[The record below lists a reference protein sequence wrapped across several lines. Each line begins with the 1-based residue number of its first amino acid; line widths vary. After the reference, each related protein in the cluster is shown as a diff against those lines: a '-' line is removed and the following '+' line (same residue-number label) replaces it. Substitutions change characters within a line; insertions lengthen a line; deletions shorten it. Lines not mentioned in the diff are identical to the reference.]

1 MSSSNI
7 KIRIPYGT
15 LSAMGP
21 GKADLLDAI
30 ESSGSISAAARNMG
44 MSYKRAWDL
53 VDTMN
58 RCFRQPLVSTA
69 TGGSHGGGAQVT
81 EFGHE
86 VRHRYRALV
95 AKAEQSVAAELQELV
110 GMLAPNKR

>member
-1 MSSSNI
+1 MNSTNI
-7 KIRIPYGT
+7 KIRIPLGK

-30 ESSGSISAAARNMG
+30 ERTGSISAAGRDLG

-58 RCFRQPLVSTA
+58 RCFREPLVRTA
-69 TGGSHGGGAQVT
+69 TGGSHGGGAAVT
-81 EFGHE
+81 EFGHQ
-86 VRHRYRALV
+86 VLKKYRALV
-95 AKAEQSVAAELQELV
+95 LKANHSVQPEIQELV
-110 GMLAPNKR
+110 GMLKAD